1 MSHARQHSGWATAA
15 IRRGEQYAACNT
27 CGMPKHPR
35 LILRQAAH
43 VPPPRPTWQ
52 RYGIAVAAI
61 VAFLAV
67 VAQAG
72 PLR

>member
-1 MSHARQHSGWATAA
+1 MSHVKQQHGGWATAA
-15 IRRGEQYAACNT
+15 IRRGEQYVACAT
-27 CGMPKHPR
+27 CGMPRHPR

-43 VPPPRPTWQ
+43 VPPPRQTW
-52 RYGIAVAAI
+52 RSYAAAVAAI

-72 PLR
+72 PY

>member
-1 MSHARQHSGWATAA
+1 MTARCT
-15 IRRGEQYAACNT
+15 R

-43 VPPPRPTWQ
+43 VPPRTPWQ
-52 RYGIAVAAI
+52 RYAVAVAGI

-72 PLR
+72 PL